1 MEKSLF
7 TCPICAAPLE
17 RAYACPNGH
26 AYDKAREGYVHLLP
40 ANKKHSKAPGD
51 DKGMA
56 EARRR
61 FLSGGYYGHL
71 LAALCALGAEYAPP
85 GEAVLDS
92 GCGEGYYTAGLW
104 ETLGRPPLA
113 GIDLSKPSVRLAARR
128 VPEGEFAVASA
139 YHLPLAD
146 ASVGLVLNC
155 FSPLALDE
163 FRRVLRPGGAFL
175 YVVPAADHLWE
186 LKQVLYD
193 QPYRNREEDVPYE
206 GFSYERVE
214 PVEAVVDVAGEAL
227 RDLFQMTPYYW
238 KTPREGA
245 ERLAAPAPHRSDG
258 VPVYDGR
265 CRRLPPEELARLARS
280 RRPAWRVRV
289 PEEVLSFRDLLQGG
303 VSQDLSL
310 DCGDFILR
318 RSDGVYAYQLAV
330 VVDDGAMGVTQV
342 VRGSDLL
349 DSTPRQLWLQ
359 ERLGLPHPEYG
370 HVPLLLAPDGR
381 RLAKRDRDQEL
392 GALQSCYSAQELVGQ
407 LALLAGL
414 IPEYAPISPAELIP
428 LFSWEKLPQAD
439 CAVHWADGICTFFT
453 KTIQSPVQRDR
464 PPV

>member
-1 MEKSLF
+1 M
-7 TCPICAAPLE
+7 
-17 RAYACPNGH
+17 
-26 AYDKAREGYVHLLP
+26 HLGNLWS
-40 ANKKHSKAPGD
+40 A
-51 DKGMA
+51 
-56 EARRR
+56 
-61 FLSGGYYGHL
+61 L
-71 LAALCALGAEYAPP
+71 LA
-85 GEAVLDS
+85 
-92 GCGEGYYTAGLW
+92 W
-104 ETLGRPPLA
+104 
-113 GIDLSKPSVRLAARR
+113 LAARSR
-128 VPEGEFAVASA
+128 G
-139 YHLPLAD
+139 
-146 ASVGLVLNC
+146 G
-155 FSPLALDE
+155 
-163 FRRVLRPGGAFL
+163 RMVLRLEDLDP
-175 YVVPAADHLWE
+175 DRCTQTWCD
-186 LKQVLYD
+186 QVMRDLEWLGLD
-193 QPYRNREEDVPYE
+193 WDN
-206 GFSYERVE
+206 E
-214 PVEAVVDVAGEAL
+214 PVYQSRRTDAYRAAFARLEEAGL
-227 RDLFQMTPYYW
+227 IYPCYCTR
-238 KTPREGA
+238 A
-245 ERLAAPAPHRSDG
+245 ERLAASAPHRSDG

-453 KTIQSPVQRDR
+453 KTIRSPVQRDR